1 MTIEQ
6 YKFEYEILTRE
17 YKKSLKSL
25 EARVIESS
33 EIQEGDLLRIF
44 RLFLLVNKVEISVDH
59 LEGFEPKC
67 SFHYECVVV
76 PSDVPEEINT
86 FFQEQQNLGR
96 DIFNK
101 ITLTSNDANFFKHKK
116 QVLSEVNRSI
126 QYEKTI

>member
-25 EARVIESS
+25 EARAIESS

-59 LEGFEPKC
+59 VEGFEPKC
-67 SFHYECVVV
+67 SFNYECVVV
-76 PSDVPEEINT
+76 PSDVQEEINT
-86 FFQEQQNLGR
+86 FFQEQQNLGGE
-96 DIFNK
+96 IFNK
-101 ITLTSNDANFFKHKK
+101 IKLTSSDANFFKHKK
-116 QVLSEVNRSI
+116 QVLSGVNRST